1 MGFLGKSGWILGGVI
16 LLVVGLILKTGLIQ
30 WLLDFLGWVLIIV
43 GAIALVIGIISLFTG
58 KSGSRY

>member
-1 MGFLGKSGWILGGVI
+1 MEFLGKSGWILGGVI
-16 LLVVGLILKTGLIQ
+16 LLVVGVILKTGLIQ
-30 WLLDFLGWVLIIV
+30 WVLDLLGLALIII